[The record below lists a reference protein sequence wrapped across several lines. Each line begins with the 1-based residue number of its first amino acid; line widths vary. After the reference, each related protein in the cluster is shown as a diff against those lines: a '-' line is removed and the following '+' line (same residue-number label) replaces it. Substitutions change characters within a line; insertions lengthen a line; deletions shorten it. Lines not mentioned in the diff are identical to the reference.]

1 MPPPSLCFC
10 IHTSLFCFPLRYLA
24 TSALPFAAHRRSKPA
39 PQLPP
44 EIEFKDTGYVARIVV
59 FALMCV
65 GCFMGILL
73 WIGQVT
79 FALVAQRGLLPAISP
94 G

>member
-1 MPPPSLCFC
+1 
-10 IHTSLFCFPLRYLA
+10 
-24 TSALPFAAHRRSKPA
+24 
-39 PQLPP
+39 
-44 EIEFKDTGYVARIVV
+44 VARIVV

-65 GCFMGILL
+65 GCFVSILL

-79 FALVAQRGLLPAISP
+79 FALAAQRGLLPAISP